1 MFVNVPVADVYLLKH
16 SLHDWSDEECQS
28 ILSIIRKSAKPES
41 RLLIYEWVVPG
52 HNEPH
57 FVKIVDI
64 AMLCIS
70 SGRQRTVGEFTKLL
84 SSIGWTIES
93 AHQLKSSPL
102 TMLKAGVLVDTA
114 SVQPE

>member
-1 MFVNVPVADVYLLKH
+1 
-16 SLHDWSDEECQS
+16 
-28 ILSIIRKSAKPES
+28 
-41 RLLIYEWVVPG
+41 
-52 HNEPH
+52 
-57 FVKIVDI
+57 
-64 AMLCIS
+64 MLCIS

-93 AHQLKSSPL
+93 AHQLKSSLL